1 MSVFIDRAFLLRV
14 SPKLQKF
21 TTKKP
26 DLYNFRCPLCGDS
39 TKNKTKARGYVY
51 RKKNDYFYRCH
62 NCGASTSFYNFLE
75 KVDSSLVKE
84 YALERYKNGEDG
96 NQNYPK
102 PEFEEVKEKP
112 IFKKKL
118 DLPSIADLPDE
129 HYAKVYVHNRK
140 IPESKYSNLYYA
152 EDFKK
157 FVESLNI
164 EKDGL
169 KDEDPRLVIPFYDEE
184 KTLVAFQGRAL
195 GESKLRYI
203 TVKLS
208 EDNHKI
214 FGLDNINKEEY
225 VYVVEGPIDSMFLEN
240 AIATADSNLTSAAK
254 HIDKS
259 KVVLVYDKTTE
270 SMVDTTEQVVT
281 KGLKSNF
288 IAQVKDTAGKL
299 LNATDWYVIR
309 KAERSID
316 IPSDI
321 VLKRTQIITESN
333 RLEVDIQA
341 STTVEELITVLNNQN
356 CS

>member
-129 HYAKVYVHNRK
+129 HYAKVYVQNRK

-157 FVESLNI
+157 FVESLNV

-184 KTLVAFQGRAL
+184 KNLVAFQGRAL

-208 EDNHKI
+208 EENHKI

-259 KVVLVYDKTTE
+259 KVVLVYDNEPRNKELHKQMDKAIEEHYNVVIWPEMIEEKDVNDMILAGFSPEEIQDIISKNTFVNLRAKMEFVNWKKT
-270 SMVDTTEQVVT
+270 
-281 KGLKSNF
+281 
-288 IAQVKDTAGKL
+288 
-299 LNATDWYVIR
+299 
-309 KAERSID
+309 
-316 IPSDI
+316 
-321 VLKRTQIITESN
+321 
-333 RLEVDIQA
+333 
-341 STTVEELITVLNNQN
+341 
-356 CS
+356 